1 MISLKTKTMK
11 SWCEL
16 SNSEQNFYLEFYS
29 PKINDKFIIPSTNA
43 QLHYDTY
50 TPTDS
55 HISAVIIKG
64 KMLMKLNITLTQGQ
78 RNAIIDWL
86 EENNPYQE
94 NTIYN

>member
-1 MISLKTKTMK
+1 MK

-29 PKINDKFIIPSTNA
+29 PKLNNKFAIPSMNT
-43 QLHYDTY
+43 QLHFDSY
-50 TPTDS
+50 TPQDI
-55 HISAVIIKG
+55 HINAVLFKG
-64 KMLMKLNITLTQGQ
+64 SMLSKLNINLTQGQ